1 MAGSDSLEHF
11 GILGMHWGVRRERAA
26 DGQVR
31 GPSKST
37 RDGISSDAARAKD
50 AHTKV
55 KTHGTDVLSNQDL
68 QHLVNRMNLEQ
79 QYSRLTSGEKPTTK
93 AKTRARMGKNFIK
106 ETIGVALMAKQVHE
120 IANSQMTKDIGK
132 TLSAHKAKKGG

>member
-1 MAGSDSLEHF
+1 MPNEFTHH

-26 DGQVR
+26 DGRVK

-50 AHTKV
+50 AHVKV

-79 QYSRLTSGEKPTTK
+79 QYSRLTSGEKPVTK
-93 AKTRARMGKNFIK
+93 AKTRARMGKNFVK

-120 IANSQMTKDIGK
+120 IANSQMTKDISK
-132 TLSAHKAKKGG
+132 AISAHKGKGGG